1 MSLYPETILERSEQL
16 QTIDE
21 LIAALKSIKTRGG
34 NHIDL
39 QVTSGDQSVTIAD
52 ALVGLSLVEKTLSD
66 GSKMHDIRL
75 SVDTNTY

>member
-1 MSLYPETILERSEQL
+1 MALYPETILERSEQL

-39 QVTSGDQSVTIAD
+39 QVTSGDQSVTIED

-66 GSKMHDIRL
+66 GSTMHDIRM
-75 SVDTNTY
+75 SFI

>member
-21 LIAALKSIKTRGG
+21 LIAALKSLKTRGG

-39 QVTSGDQSVTIAD
+39 QVTSGDQSVTIED
-52 ALVGLSLVEKTLSD
+52 ALIGLSLVEKTLSD